1 MKKLSLIIGLLVCS
15 LSVHANPAENSAKE
29 AVVKKLYAE
38 HLKSN
43 TNFNIGS
50 LFTRDFNLVL
60 AHDNKVSET
69 NSDVACIDYDYIV
82 QGQDF
87 DAKEIKRT
95 LKIKA
100 LPNGRVEVQ
109 FNNFD
114 SKNIV
119 HYVLTCQNNRCLI
132 DDIIEQDETRK
143 QPKNS
148 FKQSV
153 RQCLRTKFPKISPH
167 KK

>member
-43 TNFNIGS
+43 TKFNISS
-50 LFTRDFNLVL
+50 LFTRDFNSVL
-60 AHDNKVSET
+60 AHENKVSQIRDEII
-69 NSDVACIDYDYIV
+69 CLDYDYII

-100 LPNGRVEVQ
+100 LPNGRVEAR

-114 SKNIV
+114 SQNIV
-119 HYVLTCQNNRCLI
+119 HYVLTCKNNQCLI

-148 FKQSV
+148 FKQGI
-153 RQCLRTKFPKISPH
+153 RQCLRTHFPEISPP

>member
-43 TNFNIGS
+43 TNFNISS

-60 AHDNKVSET
+60 AHENKASET
-69 NSDVACIDYDYIV
+69 NSEVACIDYDYII

-100 LPNGRVEVQ
+100 LPNGRVEAQ

-132 DDIIEQDETRK
+132 DDIIEQDKTSK

-153 RQCLRTKFPKISPH
+153 RQCLRTQFPKISPP
-167 KK
+167 KI